1 MERFFFNAS
10 AAMKPILWSG
20 LILATLLA
28 ATGSARA
35 ETFDHCGF
43 TPNNPDTF
51 SEREF
56 TVQTPDG
63 RIQGT
68 LAVPDNGEPKALA
81 LMLHGFRGARNE
93 NGGMFRRTAHAF
105 AGFGIAS
112 LRIDFIG
119 SGKSD
124 GEWADTRFSTQARD
138 AMRAADALKDAF
150 DGALPVSVLGY
161 SQGGLVALRTSASKE
176 VFNRVA
182 IWAPALDPIATY
194 SIIFGEET
202 ILNAARAHREEGTND
217 VVEGKRLRSG
227 YFAELAEADPIGEAS
242 KVKSPLLIVTGE
254 RDPLVKQGDR
264 LAKETASKRSGKTE
278 LLHVNGGHD
287 FGALREPQLLAH
299 VVACTAKFLIGKGS

>member
-1 MERFFFNAS
+1 MERFLFCAS
-10 AAMKPILWSG
+10 ASMKSILWAG
-20 LILATLLA
+20 IIVA
-28 ATGSARA
+28 ASLGAASSVQA
-35 ETFDHCGF
+35 ETLDHCGL
-43 TPNNPDTF
+43 TLKNPDTF
-51 SEREF
+51 SERDF

-68 LAVPDNGEPKALA
+68 LAVPDNGAPKALA

-105 AGFGIAS
+105 AGYGIAS

-138 AMRAADALKDAF
+138 AMRAAEALKDAF
-150 DGALPVSVLGY
+150 DGSLPVSVLGY
-161 SQGGLVALRTSASKE
+161 SQGGLVALRTSAANE
-176 VFNRVA
+176 IFQRIA

-194 SIIFGEET
+194 SIIFGKET
-202 ILNAARAHREEGTND
+202 ILNAARTHRQEGTND

-227 YFAELAEADPIGEAS
+227 YFAELAEADPIAEAA
-242 KVKSPLLIVTGE
+242 KVRSPLLIVTGE
-254 RDPLVKQGDR
+254 RDPLVKEGDK
-264 LAKETASKRSGKTE
+264 LAKDTASRRTSSTE

-287 FGALREPQLLAH
+287 FGALREPPLLAH
-299 VVACTAKFLIGKGS
+299 VVACTAKFLIGESS